1 MLTASMK
8 MLNQRRDSRCKYHHN
23 EVLAKRGCWAEPN
36 RAPRITQDHP
46 EVHQQRYHLE
56 YGKYKPRVAGL
67 PAAKGT
73 FGSLGPQLFGD
84 CSLVSIRPEVRENPD
99 CSPFPI
105 RTPRPARP
113 KLIAPSINTR
123 PLAKPRPQCCRDGSV
138 GRAASSSAAAGRAGG
153 RWSHRDR
160 EGFGVQA

>member
-1 MLTASMK
+1 MH
-8 MLNQRRDSRCKYHHN
+8 KYHHN

-46 EVHQQRYHLE
+46 EVHQQRYHLK

-84 CSLVSIRPEVRENPD
+84 CWSGHYKTRRPVQTGLF
-99 CSPFPI
+99 SVPI
-105 RTPRPARP
+105 RTHGRGGR
-113 KLIAPSINTR
+113 KLAPSINTG
-123 PLAKPRPQCCRDGSV
+123 PSV
-138 GRAASSSAAAGRAGG
+138 GQAKAS
-153 RWSHRDR
+153 
-160 EGFGVQA
+160 VL